1 MPPLNFPSFSYSA
14 KPVNAS
20 SQTVSSESEQNWLP
34 IVMYYTW
41 DFFKLGASLYI
52 TWRMVSFALKGN
64 EDGSNKEA
72 KKDLAKRLKR
82 PEIELL
88 DFSKHEQ
95 HYFNHIIGPG
105 DIDSSFNDIG
115 GLESELED
123 VKENVILPIRVWNRF
138 KSFKGFTTC
147 PTGVLL
153 YGLPGTGKSLIAKA
167 IAKGRSPHRVSMLLA
182 FTLLLTL
189 SHALLEAN
197 ATFINVKASV
207 LMDKYLGESD
217 KLASALFSLG
227 RKLAP
232 TIIFL
237 DEVDT
242 ILRKRDSS
250 SLDKNMS
257 SAQVCTAAN
266 KAIFLCFHTST

>member
-1 MPPLNFPSFSYSA
+1 MPPLSA
-14 KPVNAS
+14 QPVNAS
-20 SQTVSSESEQNWLP
+20 SQTVSRESEKFPLP
-34 IVMYYTW
+34 ILMYYTW
-41 DFFKLGASLYI
+41 DLLKIGAYLYI
-52 TWRMVSFALKGN
+52 SWRIVNSALKGN

-95 HYFNHIIGPG
+95 HYFNHIIAPS

-167 IAKGRSPHRVSMLLA
+167 IAKGRSSRQHATRHHPLA
-182 FTLLLTL
+182 N
-189 SHALLEAN
+189 SISSLLEAS

-266 KAIFLCFHTST
+266 KAIFLSLHTST